1 MTGSKAKPS
10 KAALAGGFALPKRSA
25 TSSPT
30 APSTEA
36 AETFIRGETGGP
48 VARTSGRS
56 SARTL
61 TRRDGRELR
70 RLTLYL
76 PAELAKRLAV
86 HAAEADRDMSEVVAE
101 ALADYL
107 AR

>member
-10 KAALAGGFALPKRSA
+10 KATLAGGFALPKRSA
-25 TSSPT
+25 TSSP
-30 APSTEA
+30 STEA
-36 AETFIRGETGGP
+36 AEAFIRGEAGGP
-48 VARTSGRS
+48 VTQTSGRS

-86 HAAEADRDMSEVVAE
+86 HAAEADRDMSDVVAE

-107 AR
+107 ER

>member
-1 MTGSKAKPS
+1 MSGSKAKPS
-10 KAALAGGFALPKRSA
+10 KAALVGGFTLPKRGA
-25 TSSPT
+25 ASSPND
-30 APSTEA
+30 EA
-36 AETFIRGETGGP
+36 AEAFIRGGE
-48 VARTSGRS
+48 TSGRS

-76 PAELAKRLAV
+76 PADLARRLAV
-86 HAAEADRDMSEVVAE
+86 ASAEADRDMSALVAE

-107 AR
+107 ER

>member
-1 MTGSKAKPS
+1 MSGSKARPG
-10 KAALAGGFALPKRSA
+10 KAALVGGFALPKRDA
-25 TSSPT
+25 TSS
-30 APSTEA
+30 PSTEA
-36 AETFIRGETGGP
+36 AEAFIRGEQVT
-48 VARTSGRS
+48 RTSGRS

-76 PAELAKRLAV
+76 PADLARRLAV

-101 ALADYL
+101 ALAGYL
-107 AR
+107 GR

>member
-10 KAALAGGFALPKRSA
+10 KATLAGGFALPKRSA
-25 TSSPT
+25 TSSP
-30 APSTEA
+30 STEA
-36 AETFIRGETGGP
+36 AEAFIRGE
-48 VARTSGRS
+48 VQTSERS
-56 SARTL
+56 SGRTL

-76 PAELAKRLAV
+76 PADLARRLAV
-86 HAAEADRDMSEVVAE
+86 HAAEADRDMSEVVTE

-107 AR
+107 GR